1 MRKECN
7 IRSWVEPPAENNRMD
22 TRDRDALE
30 FLMQCWLG
38 LGWVLGEGNWTCDVR
53 SFTSVS
59 YCGEIE
65 FFSV

>member
-22 TRDRDALE
+22 TTRDRDALE

-59 YCGEIE
+59 YCREIE
-65 FFSV
+65 FSV